1 MSHLPD
7 KSVLAT
13 DGSEDA
19 RRAAADLDVRAR
31 AELHVVHA
39 WQSVPHPV
47 IDAEYYEEGARRLLE
62 EETEFVSGTILEEA
76 GEDVGAAIL
85 IAVGSRGRV
94 LVYPRV
100 M

>member
-47 IDAEYYEEGARRLLE
+47 IDAE
-62 EETEFVSGTILEEA
+62 
-76 GEDVGAAIL
+76 
-85 IAVGSRGRV
+85 
-94 LVYPRV
+94 
-100 M
+100 